1 MALFAIGDPHL
12 SLDGSKPMTVFSG
25 WDGHVERLTQNWER
39 LVGESDTVV
48 IAGDVSWGMTLEGA
62 RADLAYLH
70 RLPGRKLLFKGNH
83 DYWWT
88 TRRKM
93 DNFLDAEGF
102 DTLRIVH
109 NDAVVVDDE
118 IAVCGS
124 RGWFY
129 DAEGAADRLVLLREA
144 GRLRTSI
151 QAAKE
156 SGCTPIVFLHYPP
169 IYAGQIC
176 NEIVEVLQQEGIRQ
190 CYYGHVHSHGIRQA
204 FNGELDGIRYQLI
217 SADAVGFCPVPI
229 KTI

>member
-25 WDGHVERLTQNWER
+25 WDGYVERLTENWKR
-39 LVGESDTVV
+39 LVSSQDTVV
-48 IAGDVSWGMTLEGA
+48 IAGDVSWGMTLESA

-70 RLPGRKLLFKGNH
+70 SLPGRKLIFKGNH

-93 DNFLDAEGF
+93 DSFLEAEGL

-109 NDAVVVDDE
+109 NDAVVVDDR

-129 DAEGAADRLVLLREA
+129 DAEGDADRLVLLREA

-151 QAAKE
+151 QAAKA
-156 SGCTPIVFLHYPP
+156 SGYPPVVFLHYPP
-169 IYAGQIC
+169 IYAGQVC
-176 NEIVEVLQQEGIRQ
+176 TEIVDVLQQEGITH

-204 FNGELDGIRYQLI
+204 FNGELNGIRYQLI
-217 SADAVGFCPVPI
+217 SADAVGFCPVLI
-229 KTI
+229 RLL